1 MPEIKDLVSLSSR
14 MMAAVRAI
22 ETQRPDALFKDPL
35 AVKLAGDEL
44 IAEMAPSVQEYED
57 KGMPIVTVRTRFFD
71 DFLMNEAASI
81 RQVVILGA
89 GMDTRAFRLPWQ
101 SDTHIY
107 ELDRPEVLQ
116 YKTSVLGNLQTQ
128 GHRHPIEVDI
138 REPWADKLID
148 SGYRVEIPSAWLM
161 EGFLYYLSENEVHEI
176 LKIITQLSAP
186 QSWLGADLIN
196 SYFVSKNTEE
206 LSKHWKYGCDEP
218 EDLLTFYN
226 WEASVLQPGDEG
238 ATYGRFTHKLQ
249 PRNIRDTPHNFFVKA
264 VLKVQPL

>member
-1 MPEIKDLVSLSSR
+1 MSQIKDLVSLSSR

-107 ELDRPEVLQ
+107 ELDRPEVLK

-138 REPWADKLID
+138 REPWADK
-148 SGYRVEIPSAWLM
+148 
-161 EGFLYYLSENEVHEI
+161 
-176 LKIITQLSAP
+176 
-186 QSWLGADLIN
+186 
-196 SYFVSKNTEE
+196 
-206 LSKHWKYGCDEP
+206 
-218 EDLLTFYN
+218 
-226 WEASVLQPGDEG
+226 
-238 ATYGRFTHKLQ
+238 
-249 PRNIRDTPHNFFVKA
+249 
-264 VLKVQPL
+264 

>member
-1 MPEIKDLVSLSSR
+1 MPEIKDLVSRSSR

-35 AVKLAGDEL
+35 AVKLAGDDI
-44 IAEMAPSVQEYED
+44 IAEIAPSAQEYED
-57 KGMPIVTVRTRFFD
+57 KGTPIVIVRTRFFD
-71 DFLMNEAASI
+71 DFLMKEAASI

-116 YKTSVLGNLQTQ
+116 YKASVLGNLKTQ
-128 GHRHPIEVDI
+128 CHRRSIEVDF
-138 REPWADKLID
+138 REPWVDKLLEA
-148 SGYRVEIPSAWLM
+148 GYQLEIPSVWLM
-161 EGFLYYLSENEVHEI
+161 EGFVYYFSENEVHEL
-176 LKIITQLSAP
+176 LKKITQLSAP

-196 SYFVSKNTEE
+196 SYFISKNSGE

-218 EDLLTFYN
+218 ENLLSTYN
-226 WEASVLQPGDEG
+226 WKASVLQAGDEG
-238 ATYGRFTHKLQ
+238 ANYGRFTHKLQ
-249 PRNIRDTPHNFFVKA
+249 PRHILDVPHYFFVKA
-264 VLKVQPL
+264 VFV